1 LHAFI
6 VYFGILV
13 SLLLVSLFFSAAETA
28 FMALNRIRLKYE
40 AEAGDARAA
49 SIKKILS
56 NPDQLLGVIL
66 LGNTIAN
73 VSAASLVTYLI
84 ATYVPRNQ
92 VDTMSIVGSLLLAV
106 LILILC
112 EITPKIVSANQP
124 ERVSRKLLGA
134 VLFCLKIMAPF
145 ARLASWIANHL
156 VRLAGLSPH
165 ASPFV
170 HALSEDEIQA
180 IIAGS
185 TDLGMGE
192 EKKEMLHNVFQI
204 GETRAREVMIPRVE
218 VTAIEIESNFQEILS
233 VLKQSNF
240 SRIPVY
246 RENLDNIVGILYVK
260 DLLQH
265 IDKPGEVKL
274 QTLLR
279 PVHFVPETARIDE
292 VLRQMQ
298 SLHQHMAVV
307 VNEFGSIEG
316 ILTLEDLLE
325 EIVGEIRDEHDAETD
340 LVQEISPNLFL
351 APGSLPVK
359 DFNRAFETK
368 LAESAEYST
377 LAGFLQTH
385 TGRLLKAGETVRS
398 QNLSFTID
406 KVDGFRI
413 LSVRIGVAPLQKI
426 LAETESSEKD

>member
-6 VYFGILV
+6 VYFALLV
-13 SLLLVSLFFSAAETA
+13 FLLLVSLFFSAAETA
-28 FMALNRIRLKYE
+28 FMALNRIRLRYE

-73 VSAASLVTYLI
+73 VSAASFVAYLI
-84 ATYVPRNQ
+84 ATYVPRNHI
-92 VDTMSIVGSLLLAV
+92 DTVSILGSVLLAG

-112 EITPKIVSANQP
+112 ELTPKIIAANQP
-124 ERVSRKLLGA
+124 DRVSRKLLGA

-145 ARLASWIANHL
+145 ARLASWLANHV

-233 VLKQSNF
+233 VLRQSNF

-246 RENLDNIVGILYVK
+246 RENLDSIVGILYAK
-260 DLLQH
+260 DLLQY
-265 IDKPGEVKL
+265 IDKPDEIKL

-279 PVHFVPETARIDE
+279 PVHFVPETARIDD

-298 SLHQHMAVV
+298 SMHQHMAVV
-307 VNEFGSIEG
+307 VNEFGSVEG

-325 EIVGEIRDEHDAETD
+325 EIVGEIRDEHDAETE
-340 LVQEISPNLFL
+340 LVHEISPNLFL
-351 APGSLPVK
+351 APGSLPIK
-359 DFNRAFETK
+359 DFNRAFESK
-368 LAESAEYST
+368 LPESAEYST
-377 LAGFLQTH
+377 LAGFLQTQ

-398 QNLSFTID
+398 KDLSFTVD

-413 LSVRIGVAPLQKI
+413 LSVRIGVAPGQQHHRD
-426 LAETESSEKD
+426 TENTEKN

>member
-1 LHAFI
+1 MHAFI
-6 VYFGILV
+6 VYFALLV
-13 SLLLVSLFFSAAETA
+13 FLLVVSLFFSAAETA
-28 FMALNRIRLKYE
+28 FMALNRMRLKYE

-66 LGNTIAN
+66 FGNTIAN
-73 VSAASLVTYLI
+73 VCAASLVAWLI
-84 ATYVPRNQ
+84 ATHVPKNL
-92 VDTMSIVGSLLLAV
+92 VDTASLLGSILLAV
-106 LILILC
+106 AILILC
-112 EITPKIVSANQP
+112 EITPKIISANQP
-124 ERVSRKLLGA
+124 ERVSRALLGA
-134 VLFCLKIMAPF
+134 VLLCLKIMAPF
-145 ARLASWIANHL
+145 ARVAAWLANHL
-156 VRLAGLSPH
+156 VRLVGLSPH

-218 VTAIEIESNFQEILS
+218 VTGVEIESNFHDVLS
-233 VLKQSNF
+233 VLRQSNF

-246 RENLDNIVGILYVK
+246 RENLDSIVGILYVK

-265 IDKPGEVKL
+265 IEKPEEVKL
-274 QTLLR
+274 QSLLR

-298 SLHQHMAVV
+298 VLHQHMAVV

-325 EIVGEIRDEHDAETD
+325 EIVGEIRDEHDAETE

-359 DFNRAFETK
+359 DFNRAFESK
-368 LAESAEYST
+368 LPESAEYST

-398 QNLSFTID
+398 ENLSFTVD

-413 LSVRIGVAPLQKI
+413 LSVRIGVAPVQKE
-426 LAETESSEKD
+426 LAETETKENE